1 MESLYVRFLRAIP
14 PSNRPALPLAD
25 LVGEEQACLALG
37 FVHAL
42 ALWGLVRLQNGT
54 IQASSQTAHYALLS
68 LAEWLAADQPIIADW
83 ETRGVHFSPLTN
95 GASFL
100 HLLESHRLE
109 TLPTP
114 MPTRHER
121 VAQVLIKRS
130 DPKTGAPQI
139 LFQYDH
145 NAQRY
150 QLIGGRFSPTRD
162 TTLEDT
168 IQREI
173 AEELDGSLHSPRD
186 YELRLL
192 AADVQTPPI
201 LSPTFG
207 ALTEYRFHFYHMV
220 NLQRLFTLQPHD
232 RWVNLEEAL
241 ADDWQPA
248 GEPHLLRLLESRIGN
263 LHQLEDSFGRR
274 G

>member
-14 PSNRPALPLAD
+14 PSNQPALPIAD
-25 LVGEEQACLALG
+25 LVGEEHANLALG
-37 FVHAL
+37 FAHAL
-42 ALWGLVRLQNGT
+42 ALWGLVRLQGDN
-54 IQASSQTAHYALLS
+54 IQASSQTAYYALLS
-68 LAEWLAADQPIIADW
+68 MAEWLAAGQPIIADW

-100 HLLESHRLE
+100 HLLESHRLAA
-109 TLPTP
+109 LPNP
-114 MPTRHER
+114 APTRHER

-130 DPKTGAPQI
+130 HPETGTPQL

-162 TTLEDT
+162 ATLDDT
-168 IQREI
+168 IRREI

-192 AADVQTPPI
+192 AADVQTPLV

-220 NLQRLFTLQPHD
+220 NLQHPLMLHPHD
-232 RWVNLEEAL
+232 RWVNLDEAL
-241 ADDWQPA
+241 ADDWQPS
-248 GEPHLLRLLESRIGN
+248 GEPHLLKLLESHIGN
-263 LHQLEDSFGRR
+263 LHPLEDSFGRN